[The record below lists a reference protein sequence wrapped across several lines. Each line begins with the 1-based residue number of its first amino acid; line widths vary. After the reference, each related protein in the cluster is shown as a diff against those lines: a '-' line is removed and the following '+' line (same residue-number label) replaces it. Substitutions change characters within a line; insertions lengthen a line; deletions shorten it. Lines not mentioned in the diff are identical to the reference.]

1 MGERNNMSID
11 KAIELLKKSGE
22 VPKDDYYSI
31 NSNLLK
37 GNNGAPCGACG
48 ACGIFGDCEK

>member
-1 MGERNNMSID
+1 MSID